1 MFPFSESGTKAA
13 LTVKAG
19 AKGYLLDGNVRQ
31 LQQEFP
37 VPGEEEKK
45 NWLSWFEQ
53 NGKEE
58 GKRVVLEH

>member
-31 LQQEFP
+31 LQQEFRRID
-37 VPGEEEKK
+37 PGGNQILVWSEACFCRKDP
-45 NWLSWFEQ
+45 
-53 NGKEE
+53 GKMK
-58 GKRVVLEH
+58 GT

>member
-1 MFPFSESGTKAA
+1 MPYHPFGIS
-13 LTVKAG
+13 
-19 AKGYLLDGNVRQ
+19 KGGNIGQ

-58 GKRVVLEH
+58 GKTGGFGTLETGSVQKTV